1 MYIGKIFVEIH
12 LHTGIYRYLL
22 FETINEKQ
30 ILYKNIFFRTD
41 ESKKTRLHIGGGIR
55 LELVGEG
62 DLYLE
67 CLSNYSVF
75 VESFYLDAINNRA
88 QGSTVHKFSSGA
100 NTKVRYRG
108 TTWPFSGL

>member
-1 MYIGKIFVEIH
+1 MK
-12 LHTGIYRYLL
+12 LP
-22 FETINEKQ
+22 
-30 ILYKNIFFRTD
+30 FFRTD

-100 NTKVRYRG
+100 NTKVKYNTRSN
-108 TTWPFSGL
+108 TWPILGLTYPIYMGHI

>member
-1 MYIGKIFVEIH
+1 MK
-12 LHTGIYRYLL
+12 LP
-22 FETINEKQ
+22 
-30 ILYKNIFFRTD
+30 FFRTD

-100 NTKVRYRG
+100 NTKVRYKS
-108 TTWPFSGL
+108 TTWPFLGLNLSTSLGTYLTLHPFCYLGV